1 MCVSATTAHSLT
13 LLGLGCFRRDIVAR
27 MMMVVGAMMMMM
39 MMDDKGMK
47 KKERRERLQTC
58 SGEERNQNGVSE
70 GMCKLGQT
78 LLRLLLL
85 LLPPSSTASSSSL
98 LFLPSLSSPG
108 DKSRGKESSRGQC
121 YFR

>member
-1 MCVSATTAHSLT
+1 
-13 LLGLGCFRRDIVAR
+13 
-27 MMMVVGAMMMMM
+27 MVVGAMMMMM

-85 LLPPSSTASSSSL
+85 LPPSLLHRLLLFSSLPPVSL
-98 LFLPSLSSPG
+98 L
-108 DKSRGKESSRGQC
+108 SRRQK
-121 YFR
+121 